1 MGGVLNFLTGAGDA
15 QRSIEKGLTG
25 QKDLYDKA
33 VGNLSPWSDA
43 GKTSLQLL
51 MDSLSNKQDPT
62 SYYNNIMGGYS
73 ESPYAKLLTEKG
85 VRAGNQGAAASGMLG
100 SGENQKWLTDYSQQ
114 VASKDMNDYLKNI
127 FGITD
132 SYERGQ
138 SGISQEGLGA
148 AGSQSG
154 LYGRLG
160 DSYLQ
165 GKEDQGSVEQQGKQ
179 SILSM
184 IGSAAGGMNKPKMPL

>member
-1 MGGVLNFLTGAGDA
+1 MGEVLNFLTGSKDA
-15 QRSIEKGLTG
+15 QRSVEKGLSG
-25 QKDLYDKA
+25 QKDLYGKGIEGLA
-33 VGNLSPWSDA
+33 PWADA

-62 SYYNNIMGGYS
+62 SYYNDIMGGYS

-85 VRAGNQGAAASGMLG
+85 IRAGNQGAAASGMLG

-114 VASKDMNDYLKNI
+114 VASKDMNDFFKNI

-148 AGSQSG
+148 AGSQAG
-154 LYGRLG
+154 LYGKLG

-165 GKEDQGSVEQQGKQ
+165 GKEDQGSIGQQGKQ

-184 IGSAAGGMNKPKMPL
+184 MGSAAGGF